1 MATWESTKRSRLPRD
16 GAKMSRSRLPARAD
30 PCVLLKSRKKPGERR
45 TSWWL
50 ARSLI
55 RRCGASYDRAPRL
68 YASRSLPRRTFEY
81 CRMAA
86 EAVRQHF
93 DPPTIK
99 GWKERW
105 IAGENA
111 MCDAL
116 GIKRKSLKALE
127 ALAARSRHGE
137 LVFSINW
144 KTRKPALEI
153 CVGGG
158 CTFRGT
164 SSRRAPP

>member
-1 MATWESTKRSRLPRD
+1 PN
-16 GAKMSRSRLPARAD
+16 P
-30 PCVLLKSRKKPGERR
+30 
-45 TSWWL
+45 SWF
-50 ARSLI
+50 
-55 RRCGASYDRAPRL
+55 CTCTCDRAPRL

-127 ALAARSRHGE
+127 AVAARSRHAE

-144 KTRKPALEI
+144 KTRKLALEFAWE
-153 CVGGG
+153 VVARFAAHLQG
-158 CTFRGT
+158 
-164 SSRRAPP
+164 APRDHWKLLDTRFE